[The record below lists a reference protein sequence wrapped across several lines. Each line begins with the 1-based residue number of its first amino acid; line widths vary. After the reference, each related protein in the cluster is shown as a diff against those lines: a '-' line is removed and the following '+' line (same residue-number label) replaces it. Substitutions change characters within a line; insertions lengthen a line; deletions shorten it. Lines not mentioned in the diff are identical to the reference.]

1 MSQSP
6 ADAWRGIAAEDAEDV
21 SPGLSSFLRQRSRR
35 LLRDLLGPH
44 RVQVAGILVLIVLAN
59 LAILAGPWLVGR
71 GVDQIPQL
79 TRNHDIT
86 PLAVIVGAFAV
97 AVAVQAVTTRAY
109 ISGIGRLGGKVVLD
123 LRCRLFAHFQ
133 RLPVAFHEK
142 YTSGRVI
149 SRQVSDIDSISD
161 LFADGLD
168 SLVSALFTMLLVGTG
183 MLLLDWQLALV
194 IFTGFIPLL
203 WLSAWF
209 RRESALSYRRTRETI
224 AQVIVHFVE
233 TFGGI
238 RAVQA
243 FRREPRNEEIFDEFN
258 QAYADASLRAARL
271 LAIFFPGVTLVGNL
285 AIGAVLLYGGL
296 RVIDHQMQLGVLVTF
311 LLYLQRFF
319 DPLVDLSQFYSN
331 FQSAG
336 AALEKISG
344 VLEEPPSVPEPAD
357 PVTLPAPRAADSGA
371 RGSGASGSGASGS
384 GARDGGPRGSG
395 GRDGRTRDGGTRG
408 GGAARGAA
416 ARGGPA
422 GRTAPVARTAAVG
435 RTAALESVRF
445 AYRDKVVLPH
455 MDLRIPAGQTVA
467 IVGATGA
474 GKTTVARLLARMYDP
489 NEGRVT
495 LDDVDLRQLSDQA
508 LRHEVIL
515 ITQENYL
522 FGGSIADNIA
532 LGKPGASRAE
542 IVAAAEA
549 IGADTF
555 ISRLPARYDE
565 LVGKRGGRLSAGQ
578 RQLISFAR
586 AFLAAP
592 ALLILDEATSL
603 LDIPSERLVQNA
615 LHTVLT
621 GRTAVIIAHRLSTV
635 AIADR
640 VLVAAGG
647 KIIEDG
653 PPGDLLTTDGEYS
666 ALHADWQASLA

>member
-6 ADAWRGIAAEDAEDV
+6 AEAWRGISAEEADDV
-21 SPGLSSFLRQRSRR
+21 SPGLSSFLRRRSRR
-35 LLRDLLGPH
+35 LLRDLLRAH
-44 RVQVAGILVLIVLAN
+44 RVQVTGILVLIVTAN
-59 LAILAGPWLVGR
+59 VAILAGPWLVGR
-71 GVDQIPQL
+71 GVDAIPAL
-79 TRNHDIT
+79 TRTRDLT
-86 PLAVIVGAFAV
+86 PLVVIVGGFAV
-97 AVAVQAVTTRAY
+97 AVAVQAVTTRTY
-109 ISGIGRLGGKVVLD
+109 ITFIGQLGGEVVLD
-123 LRCRLFAHFQ
+123 LRSRLFAHFQ
-133 RLPVAFHEK
+133 RLPVSFHEH

-149 SRQVSDIDSISD
+149 SRQVSDIDAISD

-194 IFTGFIPLL
+194 IMSGFVPLL

-238 RAVQA
+238 KAVQA
-243 FRREPRNEEIFDEFN
+243 FRRESRNEEIFTDFN
-258 QAYADASLRAARL
+258 EAYASASLRAARL

-296 RVIDHQMQLGVLVTF
+296 RVIDHEMQLGVLVTF

-357 PVTLPAPRAADSGA
+357 PVALPPLAGAPGGA
-371 RGSGASGSGASGS
+371 I
-384 GARDGGPRGSG
+384 GGPGGG
-395 GRDGRTRDGGTRG
+395 GR
-408 GGAARGAA
+408 A
-416 ARGGPA
+416 
-422 GRTAPVARTAAVG
+422 
-435 RTAALESVRF
+435 AALEDVTF
-445 AYRDKVVLPH
+445 AYREKVVLP
-455 MDLRIPAGQTVA
+455 DLNLAIPAGQTVA

-495 LDDVDLRQLSDQA
+495 LDGIDLRRLADRT

-515 ITQENYL
+515 ITQENFL

-532 LGKPGASRAE
+532 LGKPDASRAE

-549 IGADTF
+549 IGADGF
-555 ISRLPARYDE
+555 ITALPAGYDE
-565 LVGKRGGRLSAGQ
+565 QVGKRGSRLSAGQ
-578 RQLISFAR
+578 RQLVSFAR

-640 VLVAAGG
+640 VLVMANGE
-647 KIIEDG
+647 IIEDG
-653 PPGDLLTTDGEYS
+653 SPGELLETEGEYS

>member
-6 ADAWRGIAAEDAEDV
+6 ADAWRGIAAEETDDV
-21 SPGLSSFLRQRSRR
+21 SAGLSSFLRRRSRR
-35 LLRDLLGPH
+35 LLQDLLRPY
-44 RVQVAGILVLIVLAN
+44 RVQAATILVLIVVAN
-59 LAILAGPWLVGR
+59 VAILAGPWLVGQ
-71 GVDQIPQL
+71 GVDQIPRL
-79 TRNHDIT
+79 TKTHDAA
-86 PLAVIVGAFAV
+86 PLALLIVAFGF
-97 AVAVQAVTTRAY
+97 AVAVQAVTTRAF
-109 ISGIGRLGGKVVLD
+109 IGAIGQLGGKIVLE
-123 LRCRLFAHFQ
+123 LRRRLFEHFL
-133 RLPVAFHEK
+133 RLPIAFHEH

-161 LFADGLD
+161 LFEDGLD
-168 SLVSALFTMLLVGTG
+168 TLVSAVFTLLLVGTG
-183 MLLLDWQLALV
+183 MLLLDWELALV
-194 IFTGFIPLL
+194 IMGGFIPLL

-243 FRREPRNEEIFDEFN
+243 FRREDRNEEIFTALN
-258 QAYADASLRAARL
+258 QDYANASLRAARL
-271 LAIFFPGVTLVGNL
+271 IAIFFPGVTLVGNL
-285 AIGAVLLYGGL
+285 ATGAVLLYGGL
-296 RVIDHQMQLGVLVTF
+296 RVIDHQMQVGILVTF

-344 VLEEPPSVPEPAD
+344 VLDEAPSVPEPDD
-357 PVTLPAPRAADSGA
+357 PVALPEVTS
-371 RGSGASGSGASGS
+371 
-384 GARDGGPRGSG
+384 
-395 GRDGRTRDGGTRG
+395 
-408 GGAARGAA
+408 A
-416 ARGGPA
+416 ARGG
-422 GRTAPVARTAAVG
+422 RAA
-435 RTAALESVRF
+435 TLESVRF
-445 AYRDKVVLPH
+445 GYRQAVVLPG
-455 MDLRIPAGQTVA
+455 LSLTIPAGQTVA

-474 GKTTVARLLARMYDP
+474 GKTTIARLLARMYDP
-489 NEGRVT
+489 DEGRVL
-495 LDDVDLRQLSDQA
+495 LDGTDLRQLSERS

-515 ITQENYL
+515 ITQENFL
-522 FGGSIADNIA
+522 FDGSIAENIA
-532 LGKPGASRAE
+532 LGKPAASRAE
-542 IVAAAEA
+542 IIAAAKT
-549 IGADTF
+549 IGADGF
-555 ISRLPARYDE
+555 ISALPAGYDE

-603 LDIPSERLVQNA
+603 LDIPSERLVQDA

-640 VLVAAGG
+640 VLVLERGE
-647 KIIEDG
+647 IMEDG
-653 PPGDLLTTDGEYS
+653 SPADLLATEGEYS